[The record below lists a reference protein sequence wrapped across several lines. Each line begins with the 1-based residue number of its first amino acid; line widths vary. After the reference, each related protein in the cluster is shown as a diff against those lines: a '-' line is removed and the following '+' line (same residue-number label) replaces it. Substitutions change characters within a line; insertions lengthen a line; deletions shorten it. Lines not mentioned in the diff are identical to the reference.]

1 LKVDGYTSNLLIA
14 WSLLFGTAFFIVFG
28 ALSDK
33 IGRKPII
40 LGGCLIA
47 ALTFFPI
54 FKMIT
59 SNANPALEKAIEAA
73 KVEVVADPAGC
84 GALFNPVGT
93 RVFTAPCDT
102 ARAFLAQSSVK
113 YTTTYGP
120 AGSGVKVMVN
130 GKEVPYTDAKTG
142 NPAIAAA
149 IAAAG
154 Y

>member
-1 LKVDGYTSNLLIA
+1 VWSGTPASSTRCFSCNSILKVDGYTANLLIA
-14 WSLLFGTAFFIVFG
+14 WSLLLGTGFFIVFG

-54 FKMIT
+54 FKM
-59 SNANPALEKAIEAA
+59 NHQQRNPALEKAIEAT

-84 GALFNPVGT
+84 GDPVHPVGT

-102 ARAFLAQSSVK
+102 ARAYLAQQSVQVLRPPMAPLAR
-113 YTTTYGP
+113 G
-120 AGSGVKVMVN
+120 
-130 GKEVPYTDAKTG
+130 
-142 NPAIAAA
+142 
-149 IAAAG
+149 
-154 Y
+154 